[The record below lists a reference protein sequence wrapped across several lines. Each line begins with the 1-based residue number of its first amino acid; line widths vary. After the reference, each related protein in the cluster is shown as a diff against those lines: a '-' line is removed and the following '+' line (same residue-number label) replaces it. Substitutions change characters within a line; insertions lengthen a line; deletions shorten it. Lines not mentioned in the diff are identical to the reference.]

1 MDKSETGAGALIT
14 NCAVSGT
21 VSASSKDWSTVGG
34 IVGQSYDSVIL
45 NCSAH
50 VDLTTVSVS
59 GSALAGG
66 IVGLDGFSILANS
79 YAMGSIYADAGVN
92 AATIGGIAG
101 MQAGVAGNNYSDM
114 KLTSKN
120 ATGDIGGIAGRNTA
134 IGTVNYGYF
143 NSEQEQRSGNSVVT
157 PAKDIGTNV
166 TMGSTGVVRNTAA
179 MTGAEL
185 RSETFRDLLNENQ
198 CEDHELRS
206 ALQDGVTRYS
216 IKLRADGNLTVDSWI
231 LDGEVRQ
238 KNAPVL
244 ELDPQAPEA
253 PVITPDGGS
262 YAEAQTVTIT
272 AASADAAI
280 YYTLDG
286 SDPLNGTLYTG
297 PFTLEQ
303 SAVVRAVAV
312 RGNSVSAETRVEFT
326 IETVHNAVL
335 SFVSNGGSVVER
347 VELPVGTAV
356 DLSAY
361 VTEREGYDFTGWYL
375 DAALTQPITSLTL
388 EADTTVYAGWRIR
401 NPFVDVAEK
410 DYFYDAVLW
419 GVENGVVKGMDET
432 HFEPETVCTRAQ
444 ALTFLWRANGMPQ
457 PKTTTNPFV
466 DVDASAYYYDAV
478 LWGVENGIVKGMDE
492 THFKPDTACSRAH
505 ALTFLWRAKGMP
517 QASGTTFADVPANAY
532 YAQAVAWGVENGIVK
547 GMDETH
553 FEPDTLCQRA
563 HAVTFL
569 WRAYAN

>member
-1 MDKSETGAGALIT
+1 M
-14 NCAVSGT
+14 
-21 VSASSKDWSTVGG
+21 
-34 IVGQSYDSVIL
+34 GQSYDSVIL

-206 ALQDGVTRYS
+206 ALQDGITRYS
-216 IKLRADGNLTVDSWI
+216 IKLRADGSLTVDSWI

-238 KNAPVL
+238 KNAPAL

-492 THFKPDTACSRAH
+492 THFEPDTACSRAH

-563 HAVTFL
+563 HAVTVL
-569 WRAYAN
+569 WRAYVN